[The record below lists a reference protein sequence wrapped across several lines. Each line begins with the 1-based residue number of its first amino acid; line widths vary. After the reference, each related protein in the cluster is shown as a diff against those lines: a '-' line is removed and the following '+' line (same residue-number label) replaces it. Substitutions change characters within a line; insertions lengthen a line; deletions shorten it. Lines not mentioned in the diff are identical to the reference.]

1 MQASVCVYFSLIHA
15 SGSSERDGLCFRFCG
30 DCRTRVL
37 GAAAEAAMR
46 LFFVFFFRINLG
58 QVLHNLLAT
67 QANGQAE
74 QAAQCSKQQQVTA
87 TANITHTT
95 DKQNPNSSDTKY

>member
-1 MQASVCVYFSLIHA
+1 MPL
-15 SGSSERDGLCFRFCG
+15 
-30 DCRTRVL
+30 VL
-37 GAAAEAAMR
+37 EMR

-95 DKQNPNSSDTKY
+95 DQLYSINDTKY